1 MIEKKCKEFSF
12 VVKEELE
19 HYPEVTQ
26 VRMLIDKAV
35 ENFRLSKKVGAKEEA
50 EDMKAKIK
58 EMKFAKE
65 HLIRVMNL
73 DFTRPTEKMKIMAEE
88 ANIDLKDPKIIEEF
102 KMIQQQNLNDI
113 NRMRDGK
120 SPLTEEELKSERSK
134 MINKRHEE
142 RLRDQIAKN
151 KETSDK

>member
-1 MIEKKCKEFSF
+1 MKPRCRGGSGS
-12 VVKEELE
+12 
-19 HYPEVTQ
+19 HGSH
-26 VRMLIDKAV
+26 V
-35 ENFRLSKKVGAKEEA
+35 EAAALRSPA
-50 EDMKAKIK
+50 
-58 EMKFAKE
+58 
-65 HLIRVMNL
+65 
-73 DFTRPTEKMKIMAEE
+73 TRAGYM
-88 ANIDLKDPKIIEEF
+88 KIIEEF